1 MALFPLPGAPVTTK
15 SGGDVGTMGRKGKTL
30 GGSADKNVVDSQV
43 IGSDLPCRD
52 DSCDSRSG
60 RSSGGLRM
68 PDEIEAVLSDG
79 THLKAEFQLEGKRLG
94 IRPPAARRNTQS
106 C

>member
-1 MALFPLPGAPVTTK
+1 
-15 SGGDVGTMGRKGKTL
+15 
-30 GGSADKNVVDSQV
+30 
-43 IGSDLPCRD
+43 
-52 DSCDSRSG
+52 
-60 RSSGGLRM
+60 M